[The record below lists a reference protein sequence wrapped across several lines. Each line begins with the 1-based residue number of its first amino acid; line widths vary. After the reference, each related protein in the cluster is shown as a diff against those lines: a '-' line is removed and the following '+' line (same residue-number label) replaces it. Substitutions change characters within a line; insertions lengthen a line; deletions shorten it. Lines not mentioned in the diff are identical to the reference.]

1 MTKSEAIAQF
11 TEIIKSP
18 EQSLEAAANFINS
31 LSEDYDKFDATETTI
46 KNVNDQIITLKNENN
61 KLKETNLQ
69 LFTMFPSVKD
79 AVIDISKPQENNPPV
94 PPETD
99 SEYTPD
105 QIALM
110 LMGKDN
116 K

>member
-1 MTKSEAIAQF
+1 MTKTEAIAQF

-46 KNVNDQIITLKNENN
+46 KNVNEQITTLKNENT

-79 AVIDISKPQENNPPV
+79 AVIDFSKPQDNNPPA
-94 PPETD
+94 PTETKPEF
-99 SEYTPD
+99 TPD
-105 QIALM
+105 QIASM